1 MSDETKLANDDF
13 PDVSKE
19 MIIYLMKRVAVLEKA
34 IKEQDNIDVS
44 VEDRELEDIYASF
57 IDSVNTK

>member
-1 MSDETKLANDDF
+1 
-13 PDVSKE
+13 
-19 MIIYLMKRVAVLEKA
+19 MKRVAVLEKA

>member
-1 MSDETKLANDDF
+1 LSDETKLANDDF